1 MKSKKQTY
9 FNLIESLINSP
20 ADEQI
25 AILENNLELIDDNF
39 TSVLREWATQTLAE
53 IKSEAA
59 TNLTIN
65 IVKFSNLIQQFPRG
79 SKSRNMEIAI
89 AGYEVGLQIFKRDA
103 YAKNWAGLQ
112 NNLAAAYRNRI
123 KGERGENIE
132 KAIAFFEAALQVYT
146 RAAFGQDWA
155 MTQNNLANAYKDRI
169 KGERGENMEKAI
181 AFYQAA
187 LQVYTRHA
195 FPQQWA
201 MTQNNLAAA
210 YSQRIKGERGEDLG

>member
-1 MKSKKQTY
+1 MGSAMNEKQIY
-9 FNLIESLINSP
+9 LALIQSLLNSREE
-20 ADEQI
+20 EQI
-25 AILENNLELIDDNF
+25 AILQNNLKLIDDNF

-53 IKSEAA
+53 MESEEA

-79 SKSRNMEIAI
+79 SKSRNIEIAI
-89 AGYEVGLQIFKRDA
+89 AGYEVGLQIFNRDA

-146 RAAFGQDWA
+146 RPAFPQDWA
-155 MTQNNLANAYKDRI
+155 MTQNNLANAYYSRI
-169 KGERGENMEKAI
+169 KGERGENIEKAI
-181 AFYQAA
+181 AFFEAA
-187 LQVYTRHA
+187 LEVITRPA
-195 FPQQWA
+195 FPQHG
-201 MTQNNLAAA
+201 
-210 YSQRIKGERGEDLG
+210 R